1 MFPELSLLTWNLEL
15 WIASEVVL
23 LVKFSD
29 LTTLSLDKVEL
40 EIIGPRV
47 ITLKVTNLE
56 LNVFRTN
63 NHVLLQ
69 GLNWLTPFWMWL
81 GKRQSL
87 VIAYRDS
94 S

>member
-1 MFPELSLLTWNLEL
+1 MNMVSTQLALIKERPNCNWSESTFITMKPLEESMFPELSLLTWNLEL

-47 ITLKVTNLE
+47 ITLKVT
-56 LNVFRTN
+56 
-63 NHVLLQ
+63 
-69 GLNWLTPFWMWL
+69 
-81 GKRQSL
+81 
-87 VIAYRDS
+87 
-94 S
+94 